1 MAPELFSFNKRSL
14 ILLFCLIFPGAFLPV
29 AVKAQ
34 MGGIDPDPGSQGTGG
49 RNTIEGRIYYPS
61 GQNVDKR
68 FKIHLSSISGVDFF
82 TMSDDTGAFSF
93 RRIKGGTYTVIV
105 EGDKT
110 YEHVTEQVDIIDSF
124 SARSAPLGRTYNL
137 QIRLRYKT
145 TVNERAS
152 VIDAALMAAPKPA
165 AELYQK
171 ALQAEQAGDNEKA
184 IDQLQRALVLYPR
197 FPLALNKLGAIYLR
211 VGKLDDSQKAFSAAV
226 QMEPEVFEPRL
237 NYGIVLLRNKRYKEA
252 DPQFQQAIKIRDMP
266 LAHLFRGKTLIH
278 LGKFADAENEL
289 QLVIKSGGGEVA
301 MAYRF
306 LGALYNEKGE
316 PKLAIA
322 ALEKYLSLTPKATD
336 AESVR
341 QIIKQ
346 LRTQSGS

>member
-1 MAPELFSFNKRSL
+1 MAPQLFSFDKRSI
-14 ILLFCLIFPGAFLPV
+14 ILLFCLIFPGALLPV

-68 FKIHLSSISGVDFF
+68 LKIRLSSISGVDFF

-110 YEHVTEQVDIIDSF
+110 YEHATEQVDIIDSS
-124 SARSAPLGRTYNL
+124 SARSAPLGRSYNL
-137 QIRLRYKT
+137 QIRLRYKA
-145 TVNERAS
+145 AS
-152 VIDAALMAAPKPA
+152 EKAGVIDAALMAAPKPA

-197 FPLALNKLGAIYLR
+197 FPLALNKLGVIYLR
-211 VGKLDDSQKAFSAAV
+211 VGKLDESQKAFSAAV

-237 NYGIVLLRNKRYKEA
+237 NYGIVLLRNKHYKEA
-252 DPQFQQAIKIRDMP
+252 DPQFQQAIKIKDMP

-278 LGKFADAENEL
+278 LGKYADAENEL
-289 QLVIKSGGGEVA
+289 QMVIKAGGGEVA

-306 LGALYNEKGE
+306 LGALYNERGE

-322 ALEKYLSLTPKATD
+322 ALEKYLTLTPKATD